1 LLLAWAG
8 ALGFALLVMA
18 AGLAAVFTAGWAM
31 GRGDSDETSTSAD
44 PDPQEETAGT
54 AEASP
59 DQPPSEP
66 PQSEGEEADAP
77 AAPSFI
83 PTIFDGEAPAGGYL
97 DAKLDV
103 EAEPGAGLFVLSG
116 RLPESPESAALLMVL
131 DVAYSPFAEIDV
143 TMDPEL
149 APGPWMASAQRII
162 PLLGSITSGAVRI
175 HSEGVVIEGIGS
187 GPEVEVFAGA
197 ANSLAGDLPVD
208 TSKLASVDLREPSY
222 EGIVADGT
230 ISMLGEVPEQA
241 VADRLAEA
249 AAANYGAENVTNQLT
264 VTPEVH
270 AAFWMHTVPG
280 GIETLSAYPAY
291 RFVIRDGGVSADLQ
305 SDFTF
310 ARDSAELTEQATGI
324 LGLWYAVLIRAPAA
338 TLTIRGHTDGDGEEA
353 YNQTLSEARAR
364 AYVDA
369 LLGLGIAPE
378 RLVAEG
384 LGETDPVAPNDTPEN
399 KARNRR
405 VEFVFG

>member
-1 LLLAWAG
+1 
-8 ALGFALLVMA
+8 
-18 AGLAAVFTAGWAM
+18 
-31 GRGDSDETSTSAD
+31 
-44 PDPQEETAGT
+44 
-54 AEASP
+54 
-59 DQPPSEP
+59 
-66 PQSEGEEADAP
+66 
-77 AAPSFI
+77 
-83 PTIFDGEAPAGGYL
+83 
-97 DAKLDV
+97 
-103 EAEPGAGLFVLSG
+103 
-116 RLPESPESAALLMVL
+116 
-131 DVAYSPFAEIDV
+131 
-143 TMDPEL
+143 
-149 APGPWMASAQRII
+149 
-162 PLLGSITSGAVRI
+162 
-175 HSEGVVIEGIGS
+175 
-187 GPEVEVFAGA
+187 
-197 ANSLAGDLPVD
+197 
-208 TSKLASVDLREPSY
+208 
-222 EGIVADGT
+222 
-230 ISMLGEVPEQA
+230 
-241 VADRLAEA
+241 
-249 AAANYGAENVTNQLT
+249 
-264 VTPEVH
+264 
-270 AAFWMHTVPG
+270 VPG
-280 GIETLSAYPAY
+280 GIETLSADPAY